1 MFLPYLLC
9 TNASAVEDAMIQRGQ
24 DVIPALWAGSSQSD
38 VGTAANWLYR
48 VMNCLVGHDNSMPLR
63 IPLWILDPK
72 GTCGVVGTVG
82 ETWMG
87 FIDER

>member
-48 VMNCLVGHDNSMPLR
+48 VMNCLVGKVQQRERERHLTRIHGSRAGFQVEVTSKLR
-63 IPLWILDPK
+63 
-72 GTCGVVGTVG
+72 
-82 ETWMG
+82 
-87 FIDER
+87 RNRS